1 MVLLATNC
9 IPVVVNHLLMAFY
22 AVRTPHNCRVPDD
35 FIGNKSSLLPPGES
49 KFGFAQCEMYVD
61 SDNHSLGTTP
71 CIHGYEFHFQDDK
84 EWNIVA
90 EVGCLFEFCGKS
102 NHINSAPMFYYNAE
116 YCSKVYR
123 TLPYK
128 KMSKFRSLRKLRER
142 KLRLRQKKKKRPAPR
157 RARCGGEIS
166 PQPLGFA
173 LQFFTSVPNFLV
185 RNYSGDWCA
194 TAPSS
199 PPW

>member
-61 SDNHSLGTTP
+61 ADNHSLGTTA
-71 CIHGYEFHFQDDK
+71 CIHGYEFHFEDDK

-90 EVGCLFEFCGKS
+90 EVQYVECVT
-102 NHINSAPMFYYNAE
+102 A
-116 YCSKVYR
+116 CSTFIAKPRV
-123 TLPYK
+123 
-128 KMSKFRSLRKLRER
+128 RE
-142 KLRLRQKKKKRPAPR
+142 KR
-157 RARCGGEIS
+157 
-166 PQPLGFA
+166 
-173 LQFFTSVPNFLV
+173 
-185 RNYSGDWCA
+185 CA
-194 TAPSS
+194 
-199 PPW
+199 